1 MNAQQAPT
9 SSLALVSKREL
20 QVSSQTSVW
29 AMMRDEAAK
38 AAQQEPNLASFLHA
52 TILNHANLADA
63 LAYHL
68 AQKLGGADMN
78 SLQLREVCAEVYKA
92 NPDHVLNCEA
102 DIEAVV
108 TRDPACHT
116 YLQPFLYFKG
126 FAALQAYRVAHH
138 LWQNGREFIALY
150 LQSRVSELL
159 QVDIH
164 PAAKMGKGIFID
176 HATGIVIGET
186 AIVGDNVSILHSV
199 TLGGTG
205 KIGGDRHPK
214 IGNGVLIGAGAKV
227 LGNIVI
233 GNNARIAAGSLV
245 LKAVDCGD
253 TVAGIPA
260 VVVKSNSVEC
270 CAETMNQVFECCDV
284 ATFDPGL

>member
-1 MNAQQAPT
+1 MNKQNAPT
-9 SSLALVSKREL
+9 SSLALVSKREMQPL
-20 QVSSQTSVW
+20 SKKSIW
-29 AMMRDEAAK
+29 AIMRSEAAT
-38 AAQQEPNLASFLHA
+38 AANQEPSLASFLHA

-78 SLQLREVCAEVYKA
+78 ALQLREVCAEVYRL
-92 NPDHVLNCEA
+92 NPEHVLNCEA
-102 DIEAVV
+102 DIDAVMS
-108 TRDPACHT
+108 RDPACHT

-138 LWQNGREFIALY
+138 LWQNGREFMALY

-164 PAAKMGKGIFID
+164 PAARLGKGIFID

-186 AIVGDNVSILHSV
+186 AVVGDNVSILHNV

-227 LGNIVI
+227 LGNIKI
-233 GNNARIAAGSLV
+233 GDHARIAAGSLV
-245 LKAVDCGD
+245 LKPVGHGD

-260 VVVKSNSVEC
+260 VLVKSDKGEC
-270 CAETMNQVFECCDV
+270 CAESMNQVFECCDI